1 MMKQKKEEIKCIDLY
16 SCSTE
21 TTPRKVMYID
31 NTGQIYKD
39 DFTFKEEIPSGK
51 RKEDVV
57 KKRIVCDKL

>member
-31 NTGQIYKD
+31 DTGQIYED
-39 DFTFKEEIPSGK
+39 DFTFREENPSGR
-51 RKEDVV
+51 RKEDILEE
-57 KKRIVCDKL
+57 KRIKV